1 MLASMADGA
10 TDYHQSAR
18 HRRQSWYGTK
28 ALVKRLLA
36 QPGIHV
42 AVRGGAA
49 ILGDRID
56 RARLPAP
63 ARLRHVTARMSGVT
77 FVMLHPD
84 RCIVAKELYW
94 GGGRRPR
101 AEDQFGLDVFA
112 VLARDARLV
121 LDVGAYTGVFSL
133 LAARVA
139 PRAQV
144 HAFEVVPE
152 VAAAARENVVANGLS
167 GRVTVHAAGV
177 GEQGSTVTV
186 ASGSGGSA
194 LPDFYSTRLHFAG
207 GEQVDVRSL
216 DAIVTE
222 IDLPPPA
229 LVKIDVEGTED
240 VVLAHAQSFL
250 ASHQPDILCEIL
262 PASNTAAVQAALG
275 PYGYR
280 FYRVERQALNPQSQL
295 VPSPEFRDWLF
306 TPKSS
311 GELAARGI
319 PVA

>member
-1 MLASMADGA
+1 
-10 TDYHQSAR
+10 
-18 HRRQSWYGTK
+18 
-28 ALVKRLLA
+28 
-36 QPGIHV
+36 
-42 AVRGGAA
+42 
-49 ILGDRID
+49 
-56 RARLPAP
+56 
-63 ARLRHVTARMSGVT
+63 
-77 FVMLHPD
+77 
-84 RCIVAKELYW
+84 
-94 GGGRRPR
+94 
-101 AEDQFGLDVFA
+101 
-112 VLARDARLV
+112 
-121 LDVGAYTGVFSL
+121 L

-152 VAAAARENVVANGLS
+152 VAAAARENVTANGLS

-262 PASNTAAVQAALG
+262 LASNTAAVQAALG
-275 PYGYR
+275 PHGYR

-295 VPSPEFRDWLF
+295 APSPEFRDWLF

-311 GELAARGI
+311 AELTARGI

>member
-36 QPGIHV
+36 QPGIHA

-56 RARLPAP
+56 RERLPAP
-63 ARLRHVTARMSGVT
+63 ARLHQVTANMAGVT
-77 FVMLHPD
+77 FVMLRPD

-94 GGGRRPR
+94 GHGRRPR
-101 AEDQFGLDVFA
+101 PEDQFALEAFA
-112 VLARDARLV
+112 ALARDARLV

-133 LAARVA
+133 LAACVSPEAR
-139 PRAQV
+139 V

-152 VAAAARENVVANGLS
+152 VAEAARENVAANGLS

-177 GEQGSTVTV
+177 GEPGSTVTIG
-186 ASGSGGSA
+186 SGAGGSA
-194 LPDFYSTRLHFAG
+194 LPDFYSTRLHFTG
-207 GEQVDVRSL
+207 GEPVDVRSL

-229 LVKIDVEGTED
+229 VVKIDVEGTED

-262 PASNTAAVQAALG
+262 LASNSAAVQAALA
-275 PYGYR
+275 PHAYR
-280 FYRVERQALNPQSQL
+280 FYRVERQALSPQSQL
-295 VPSPEFRDWLF
+295 VPSREFRDWLF

-319 PVA
+319 QVA